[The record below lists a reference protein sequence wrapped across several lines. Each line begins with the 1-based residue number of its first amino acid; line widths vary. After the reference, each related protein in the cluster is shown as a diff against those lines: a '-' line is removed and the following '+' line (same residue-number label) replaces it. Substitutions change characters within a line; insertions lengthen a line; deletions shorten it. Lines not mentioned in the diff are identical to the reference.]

1 MSAAAIGSRALQAFE
16 DPRGGSRGVC
26 ASASGRHH
34 LAADVRWL
42 LSELECATLCL
53 QADSCTAYEYAHI
66 QTDHRGY
73 NRCELQRE
81 PTARALR
88 VSGFVCRV
96 KIPRGDRAVS
106 TLSKT
111 SLKNLVSRA
120 TPVEPWDYLTLG
132 PPRGQLDVR
141 KCDALL
147 RNPEDHLWH
156 LFRHAHCLGTGSDR
170 RRFFEDIL
178 SGHDCDANWISH
190 SAGASGRQDAR
201 PLTGPALL
209 GYDSHIYKK
218 CMAERGVRE
227 PPPWRNADFQQIVD
241 ACLLAQFNVI
251 RVFDW
256 WNACRNL
263 EWQMCV
269 ILGKLPGQ
277 PAFNGT
283 VKNFQR
289 GEIRFATAPSNL
301 VIEQLRHPP
310 EIAVDIF
317 FLETCFF
324 SHLCINRQELFHT
337 KVDEPFYCEL
347 DIAAY
352 KELDRLLPPG

>member
-1 MSAAAIGSRALQAFE
+1 
-16 DPRGGSRGVC
+16 
-26 ASASGRHH
+26 
-34 LAADVRWL
+34 
-42 LSELECATLCL
+42 
-53 QADSCTAYEYAHI
+53 
-66 QTDHRGY
+66 
-73 NRCELQRE
+73 
-81 PTARALR
+81 
-88 VSGFVCRV
+88 
-96 KIPRGDRAVS
+96 
-106 TLSKT
+106 
-111 SLKNLVSRA
+111 
-120 TPVEPWDYLTLG
+120 
-132 PPRGQLDVR
+132 
-141 KCDALL
+141 
-147 RNPEDHLWH
+147 
-156 LFRHAHCLGTGSDR
+156 
-170 RRFFEDIL
+170 
-178 SGHDCDANWISH
+178 
-190 SAGASGRQDAR
+190 
-201 PLTGPALL
+201 
-209 GYDSHIYKK
+209 
-218 CMAERGVRE
+218 MAERGVRE